1 MRKIDRWTIL
11 LILGSIVFGIY
22 AGRVKAEDKYK
33 YGSNA
38 VITPDAQYLKESIEQ
53 QKEIIALLKEIKK
66 NSKQDEIIV
75 LMKEIKDV
83 LVHSY
88 N

>member
-1 MRKIDRWTIL
+1 MKKINRWAVLMIVS
-11 LILGSIVFGIY
+11 SIVFGVY

-38 VITPDAQYLKESIEQ
+38 IITPDAQYLKESIEQ